1 MIKVVLTQVLQL
13 KLEAHLILFFSPL
26 IGTS

>member
-13 KLEAHLILFFSPL
+13 KLEARLILFFSPL